1 MHRADRLCPRGGRR
15 AFTLVELLTVIAII
29 GVLAAISIV
38 AVGKVREKSHA
49 ARCGAN
55 IRQLASIAAIW
66 AQDNNGW
73 TPQARWAAKTLPAH
87 LGATNLRSVGYNDGL
102 GTCGSVNDGITFPPH
117 YGINSELAGADFSSN
132 PTAYYVHGRYKLS
145 QVLTPQTIFF
155 TETKWVSGW
164 SFNANDVT
172 DAAPVGG
179 GRTGAYMAASNTFDA
194 RHGGRGHVA
203 YADGH
208 IALKTV
214 AELNA
219 TNPNPWRQ
227 GITN

>member
-1 MHRADRLCPRGGRR
+1 LSPTSISPTPPPSPSPPRRRSCWRPSPVWLRCPRVVAVSAPPPEPSSLNPFFVMHRADLLCPRAGRR

-66 AQDNNGW
+66 AQDNSGW

-87 LGATNLRSVGYNDGL
+87 LGATNLRSVGYNDSL
-102 GTCGSVNDGITFPPH
+102 GTCGSVDDGITFPPH

-132 PTAYYVHGRYKLS
+132 PTAYYVHGRYKLA

-164 SFNANDVT
+164 S
-172 DAAPVGG
+172 
-179 GRTGAYMAASNTFDA
+179 
-194 RHGGRGHVA
+194 
-203 YADGH
+203 
-208 IALKTV
+208 
-214 AELNA
+214 
-219 TNPNPWRQ
+219 
-227 GITN
+227 